1 MTDTVQPCQE
11 RRASGHAFER
21 VLCAVDGTGGG
32 FDAVERAAAL
42 AGPGGKIT
50 VLLVTSYR
58 KDGEHRSPHIG
69 PIKAKQ
75 ILDRAIAIGAEAG
88 VEVTAEVDPAA
99 PPAHVILEWAA
110 DHDLLAMGPPTMP
123 WFGGMFSRSA
133 TVAALGSLPTP
144 LLVGRA
150 LADGGDDRQAR
161 VLVASDGL
169 EGSAELVELGGR
181 VARSQG
187 ATATLLHAV
196 GPKGGV
202 RPERIEEQARRLAA
216 VAGTETDMRSEIGSA
231 HTVVLDTARALG
243 SSLIVMGSRRLE
255 GVRTIGSV
263 GRRVVRGAACSVLL
277 VPPPERFG
285 PGAGA

>member
-1 MTDTVQPCQE
+1 MTDTAQPCQE

-110 DHDLLAMGPPTMP
+110 DHDLLAMGAPTTP
-123 WFGGMFSRSA
+123 WFGGMFTGGA

-144 LLVGRA
+144 LLIGRA
-150 LADGGDDRQAR
+150 MPAAGADGQAR

-169 EGSAELVELGGR
+169 KGSGEVVELGGR

-187 ATATLLHAV
+187 AAATLLHAV
-196 GPKGGV
+196 GPEGGV

-216 VAGTETDMRSEIGSA
+216 VSGTEAEPRFEAGSA
-231 HTVVLDTARALG
+231 RTVVLDTARALHA
-243 SSLIVMGSRRLE
+243 SLIVMGSRRLE

-263 GRRVVRGAACSVLL
+263 GRRVAHGAACSVLL
-277 VPPPERFG
+277 VPPERLG